1 MDMIR
6 LFVGHDPREAVAFDV
21 FAHSVISRS
30 SAPVSICP
38 LALNTLR
45 NDYSEGHTDGSNQFI
60 YSRFLVPYLC
70 GFMGW
75 AIFADGDMLCRDDIA
90 KLWRL
95 RDSSKAVQVVK
106 HHYRTKAPIKYL
118 GAVNEDY
125 PRKNWSSLILWNC
138 GHPANQRMQPEV
150 IMGSTGAYLH
160 RFMWLDDQLIGEL
173 PLGWNWLVGEYDMN
187 KWASLVHYTLGT
199 PCFKEYRDC
208 DYADEW
214 YAELKEMLAVQGA
227 AKSWVDYQPKKCKR

>member
-21 FAHSVISRS
+21 FTHSVLARS
-30 SAPVSICP
+30 SKPVSVTP

-45 NDYSEGHTDGSNQFI
+45 GIYTEQHDDGSNQFI

-75 AIFADGDMLCRDDIA
+75 AIFADGDMLCRDDIV
-90 KLWRL
+90 KLWNL

-106 HHYRTKAPIKYL
+106 HNYRTKAPIKYL
-118 GAVNEDY
+118 GAKNEDY

-138 GHPANQRMQPEV
+138 GHPANSNLFPEKV
-150 IMGSTGAYLH
+150 MFMTGAQLH
-160 RFMWLDDQLIGEL
+160 RFTWLQDELIGEL
-173 PLGWNWLVGEYDMN
+173 PLGWNWLVGEYDKN
-187 KWASLVHYTLGT
+187 KFASLLHYTLGT
-199 PCFKEYRDC
+199 PCFEEFADC
-208 DYADEW
+208 DHADEW
-214 YAELKEMLAVQGA
+214 YAELATMLAVPGA
-227 AKSWVDYQPKKCKR
+227 PADFPRRH